1 MFLEYPHYPLAE
13 LAGVG
18 AAAGVVRP
26 GVRGPQHRP
35 EQTRH
40 RRRCENYYVSPGGYL
55 ARVGRA
61 FGRLDGDARPLDYAE
76 VVNRAIGTARD
87 PAGVFAGGGQ
97 GEDEKSRSG
106 FGGGGGGGTKI
117 EPAAFI
123 IIDDKGVSLLP
134 VAKGK
139 WDQIIDAIPGIAKKI
154 SKLKDKLKKEK
165 TDESEDEKTPSEE
178 VSDKSEEKS

>member
-1 MFLEYPHYPLAE
+1 MSNNVVDILK
-13 LAGVG
+13 
-18 AAAGVVRP
+18 GVVGELR
-26 GVRGPQHRP
+26 
-35 EQTRH
+35 EI
-40 RRRCENYYVSPGGYL
+40 
-55 ARVGRA
+55 ARSETIIGEPVTVGDRTVIPVVKISVG
-61 FGRLDGDARPLDYAE
+61 FG
-76 VVNRAIGTARD
+76 
-87 PAGVFAGGGQ
+87 AGGGQ

-139 WDQIIDAIPGIAKKI
+139 WENIIDAIPGIAKKI

-165 TDESEDEKTPSEE
+165 TDESEEEKTSEGE
-178 VSDKSEEKS
+178 SSEKGDKDSSKDSKDL